1 MIKRNKEVL
10 ATPPGETIK
19 EQLELRGWSPEELAK
34 TTGAYEGDIYNLL
47 EGDIPLSEKTAIKL
61 EQALGL
67 PKSFWLNLEQRYRQK
82 LKLIEMSKNE
92 KDDSP

>member
-19 EQLELRGWSPEELAK
+19 EQLELRGWSPEELAEK
-34 TTGAYEGDIYNLL
+34 MGVYEGDVYNLL

-61 EQALGL
+61 EQVLGL
-67 PKSFWLNLEQRYRQK
+67 PKNFWLNLEAIYRRK
-82 LKLIEMSKNE
+82 LKLIEMTEGE
-92 KDDSP
+92 KG